1 MKDKVTI
8 KAELTSFARFGFLSL
23 GLTALGVWCVMQPS
37 AGLRIAGVIGIL
49 LFGAFDAFYVYFLA
63 ARRTLLELDDEG
75 FAVGKDR
82 VAWTEVADIWT
93 QNDGGRAQNM
103 VFVKLREPRQL
114 SATLSPWKRR
124 LLGLE
129 DRLYDELTV
138 NVTLAKESSLE
149 IAALMWEK
157 WQERI
162 GKAQ

>member
-1 MKDKVTI
+1 MKDSIKI
-8 KAELTSFARFGFLSL
+8 KAGLDSFARFALASL
-23 GLTALGVWCVMQPS
+23 ALTALSVWCVMQPS
-37 AGLRIAGVIGIL
+37 AGLRIAGMIGVLI
-49 LFGAFDAFYVYFLA
+49 FGAFDLFYVYFMA

-93 QNDGGRAQNM
+93 QNDSARAQNM
-103 VFVKLREPRQL
+103 VFVKLREPRQM

-124 LLGLE
+124 LLHLE
-129 DRLYDELTV
+129 NRPYDELTV

-157 WQERI
+157 WQERT

>member
-1 MKDKVTI
+1 
-8 KAELTSFARFGFLSL
+8 
-23 GLTALGVWCVMQPS
+23 
-37 AGLRIAGVIGIL
+37 
-49 LFGAFDAFYVYFLA
+49 
-63 ARRTLLELDDEG
+63 
-75 FAVGKDR
+75 
-82 VAWTEVADIWT
+82 
-93 QNDGGRAQNM
+93 M